1 MNFSCCPEQTHV
13 LDLFGPIF
21 DPIGYRLDL
30 NTYYDKE
37 DIPVN
42 LVLLLC
48 LFFVFGDGR
57 EPKFRNLGST
67 KLPFP

>member
-1 MNFSCCPEQTHV
+1 MLRYPEQTHV

-37 DIPVN
+37 DIPVC
-42 LVLLLC
+42 LWCAVVLDSVVAC
-48 LFFVFGDGR
+48 QWF
-57 EPKFRNLGST
+57 
-67 KLPFP
+67 